1 MDIRPRKNRETSPDR
16 VRRCMQ
22 PKPMKAL
29 RKVQVLYYLSRNGQ
43 LEHPHFMEVSHLANQ
58 QLRLKGKLFSQ
69 NHPKVQ
75 TKRIPINSASFFPF
89 TDASFFLFFFHEWK
103 MSLIG
108 LQFSEAVECPLSS
121 PGLAK
126 GTSFFHFSFMI
137 WISFFCFFPHLGFL
151 TLFFNVLG
159 ATRTGMYGTTCLRTT
174 WFILQKELN
183 MFSKGQK
190 S

>member
-22 PKPMKAL
+22 PKPMKPL

-69 NHPKVQ
+69 NHPKVK
-75 TKRIPINSASFFPF
+75 TKRIPNQL
-89 TDASFFLFFFHEWK
+89 SFFLSLYWCFCFPFFFFSMK
-103 MSLIG
+103 DVIDRLTVLRGSGMPSL
-108 LQFSEAVECPLSS
+108 FSWSCKRYFL
-121 PGLAK
+121 
-126 GTSFFHFSFMI
+126 FQFSFMFR
-137 WISFFCFFPHLGFL
+137 ISFFCFFPHLGFL